1 VNALVV
7 LLFACVY
14 LAMALG
20 RWPGRCRTGPASAL
34 VGAIVLVLAGALG
47 ADEVRAATDARPW

>member
-1 VNALVV
+1 VDALVV

-14 LAMALG
+14 LGMALG
-20 RWPGRCRTGPASAL
+20 RWPGLMLDRSGIAL